1 MYVCMSLVNNHNSL
15 AVVPYVGKG
24 QGAEQS
30 HVYVQET
37 IKTRMQRVID
47 SSFKAQFRDY
57 NHFRQYG
64 MGDIVVLVGTSTAGK
79 TSIVK
84 ALKQLESDRL
94 EDGGDLRCD
103 AINLKFMTKHNP
115 DEIEILRKVIR
126 TPLDIPKSIG
136 SKERSW
142 KIGVS
147 LQEKLEAEEAMQ
159 RIQKT
164 GDSFSAKEKED
175 LNSAFQNRELEMFD
189 DAFEYSRRGGNIIF
203 DVLNIDVLAKH
214 VLMRNFDG
222 PMRVVLTYC
231 PFHVLSSRMEQ
242 RNKEAVE
249 SGELS
254 NQRIGE
260 FPLMQFSEIYTQKE
274 KGQRSFERLTR
285 EQVTQAFDENF
296 DRGTTANREA
306 ARLEGRKFP
315 SPKEILKEKEK
326 LRADFLKNLGFKEGI
341 DVVEVAPKN
350 QDFYHLFINSN
361 HLIPGESAKIIHSG
375 THQRYQR
382 L

>member
-1 MYVCMSLVNNHNSL
+1 MNLVNNQNFS

-24 QGAEQS
+24 HEAES
-30 HVYVQET
+30 HDYMQT
-37 IKTRMQRVID
+37 IKARMQHVMN
-47 SSFKAQFRDY
+47 SSFKAQFQDY

-79 TSIVK
+79 TSIIK
-84 ALKQLESDRL
+84 ALKHLESDRH
-94 EDGGDLRCD
+94 EDGIDLRGL
-103 AINLKFMTKHNP
+103 AIDLKAMSKYNKN
-115 DEIEILRKVIR
+115 EIGILIKLMN
-126 TPLDIPKSIG
+126 TPLDVPKAIG
-136 SKERSW
+136 SRERSW
-142 KIGVS
+142 KTGIS
-147 LQEKLEAEEAMQ
+147 SQEKLEAEEAIQ
-159 RIQKT
+159 RIKKT
-164 GDSFSAKEKED
+164 GDSFSTKEKED
-175 LNSAFQNRELEMFD
+175 VDSTFQNMELEMFD

-214 VLMRNFDG
+214 VLMRNFEG

-260 FPLMQFSEIYTQKE
+260 FPLMQFSQIYSQKE
-274 KGQRSFERLTR
+274 KGQRPFERLTR
-285 EQVTQAFDENF
+285 EQVTQAFDKNF
-296 DRGTTANREA
+296 DSGTTAKREA
-306 ARLEGRKFP
+306 ARLEGSKFP
-315 SPKEILKEKEK
+315 STKEISKEKEN
-326 LRADFLKNLGFKEGI
+326 LRADFLNNLGFKEGV

-350 QDFYHLFINSN
+350 QNFYHLFINSN
-361 HLIPGESAKIIHSG
+361 NLIAGESAKMIHDG
-375 THQRYQR
+375 THRRYQR

>member
-1 MYVCMSLVNNHNSL
+1 MSLVDNNSL
-15 AVVPYVGKG
+15 SVVPYASKSS
-24 QGAEQS
+24 AIEQTRL
-30 HVYVQET
+30 YMQESL
-37 IKTRMQRVID
+37 KARMQSVMD
-47 SSFKAQFRDY
+47 DSFKAQFRDY

-79 TSIVK
+79 TSIIK

-94 EDGGDLRCD
+94 EDGGDLRCL
-103 AINLKFMTKHNP
+103 AIKLKVMTKYKPN
-115 DEIEILRKVIR
+115 EIEILRRVMK
-126 TPLDIPKSIG
+126 TPLDISKAVG
-136 SKERSW
+136 STERSW
-142 KIGVS
+142 KIEVS
-147 LQEKLEAEEAMQ
+147 SKDKLEAEEAIQ
-159 RIQKT
+159 RIKKT

-175 LNSAFQNRELEMFD
+175 IHSSFQNMELEMFD
-189 DAFEYSRRGGNIIF
+189 DAFEYSRMGGNIIF

-222 PMRVVLTYC
+222 PMRVVLTFC

-274 KGQRSFERLTR
+274 KGQRPFERLTR

-315 SPKEILKEKEK
+315 SPKEISKEKEK

>member
-1 MYVCMSLVNNHNSL
+1 MSLVNNHNSS

-24 QGAEQS
+24 HEAEQS
-30 HVYVQET
+30 HVYMQKT
-37 IKTRMQRVID
+37 IKARMQHVMD

-79 TSIVK
+79 TSIIK
-84 ALKQLESDRL
+84 ALKQLESDRV
-94 EDGGDLRCD
+94 EDGGDLRCL
-103 AINLKFMTKHNP
+103 AIDLKVMTKYNKN
-115 DEIEILRKVIR
+115 EIEILIKLMK
-126 TPLDIPKSIG
+126 TPLDVPKAIG
-136 SKERSW
+136 STERSW
-142 KIGVS
+142 KTGVS
-147 LQEKLEAEEAMQ
+147 SQEKLEAEEAIQ
-159 RIQKT
+159 RIKKT
-164 GDSFSAKEKED
+164 GESFSAKEKED
-175 LNSAFQNRELEMFD
+175 IHSSFQNMELEMFD
-189 DAFEYSRRGGNIIF
+189 DAFEHSRKGGNIIF

-274 KGQRSFERLTR
+274 TGQRSFERLTR
-285 EQVTQAFDENF
+285 EQVTKAFDENF
-296 DRGTTANREA
+296 DRGTDNNREA

-315 SPKEILKEKEK
+315 SPKEISKEKEK

-350 QDFYHLFINSN
+350 QQFYKLFINSSKLLPN
-361 HLIPGESAKIIHSG
+361 ESATIIHSG
-375 THQRYQR
+375 TYQRY
-382 L
+382 